1 VSELASEP
9 SAVSAPS
16 AQGRL
21 QSRRALR
28 DAWEVLRGIAGE
40 RAYENYLAHQAVHH
54 PGDPVLPEREFWRVH
69 VDRGDRAPS
78 ARCC

>member
-1 VSELASEP
+1 MSELASEP
-9 SAVSAPS
+9 SARSAP
-16 AQGRL
+16 RL
-21 QSRRALR
+21 RRVLR
-28 DAWEVLRGIAGE
+28 DAWDVFRGIAGE

-54 PGDPVLPEREFWRVH
+54 PGEPVLPEREFWRLH

>member
-1 VSELASEP
+1 VSELASCGPAE
-9 SAVSAPS
+9 
-16 AQGRL
+16 QGRQRL
-21 QSRRALR
+21 RAAVR
-28 DAWEVLRGIAGE
+28 DAWQVLRGIAGE

-54 PGDPVLPEREFWRVH
+54 PGEPVLNEREFWRLH

>member
-1 VSELASEP
+1 MSELASEP
-9 SAVSAPS
+9 SARRAPS
-16 AQGRL
+16 AASPSRL
-21 QSRRALR
+21 RAALR

>member
-1 VSELASEP
+1 
-9 SAVSAPS
+9 VSAPS
-16 AQGRL
+16 AQGPPRV
-21 QSRRALR
+21 RAALR

-54 PGDPVLPEREFWRVH
+54 PSDPVLPEREFWRLH
-69 VDRGDRAPS
+69 TDRGDRAPS